1 MKASPTPPGRA
12 RAANTGEGR
21 ITWQAE
27 KSAQTREKLLEA
39 TLDSV
44 ADLGYFETTIST
56 IVDYAG
62 VSRGSIRHHFRSKSE
77 IVGATIE
84 YLCERRLE
92 AYRQDLF
99 AQTGEVDSLDY
110 VIETFWRHLS
120 EREFAAHQELVIAS
134 RTDTKLYAVLH
145 PALLS
150 MEARWMQ
157 LTIERFPHWRKLGA
171 SLPMVA
177 SVGGLLLEGMA
188 YRRVAGMVNDELVR
202 AMLTYLKRRLRRLFE
217 GEESLEG

>member
-1 MKASPTPPGRA
+1 MDAG
-12 RAANTGEGR
+12 GDR

-39 TLDSV
+39 TLDSL

-77 IVGATIE
+77 IIGAAIE
-84 YLCERRLE
+84 YLCERRLL

-99 AQTGEVDSLDY
+99 AQTGDVDSLDY
-110 VIETFWRHLS
+110 VIDTFWRHLS
-120 EREFAAHQELVIAS
+120 EREFAVHQELVIAG
-134 RTDTKLYAVLH
+134 RTDTKLYAVLN

-150 MEARWMQ
+150 MEARWME
-157 LTIERFPHWRKLGA
+157 LTIDRFPHWRKLGA

-188 YRRVAGMVNDELVR
+188 YRRVAGMVGDELVS
-202 AMLTYLKRRLRRLFE
+202 AMLTYLKHRLRRLFE
-217 GEESLEG
+217 GDETLDA